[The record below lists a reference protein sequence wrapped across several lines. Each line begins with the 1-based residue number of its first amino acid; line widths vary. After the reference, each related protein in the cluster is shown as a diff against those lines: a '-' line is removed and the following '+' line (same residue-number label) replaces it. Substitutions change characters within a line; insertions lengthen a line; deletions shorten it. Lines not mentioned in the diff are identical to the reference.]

1 MRTPIAYQVHDAA
14 AQAVE
19 ALRAPAQ
26 TAASATSGF
35 WSNFWSGL
43 QGSQRLP
50 SNATPPGRVGQPTQG
65 DSTSSGPNPHS
76 QAENPGLGQIGASG
90 YDFQSAVAASA
101 QIPQASPA
109 QASATPTGVPIV
121 SPGGTQGPTTS
132 GNAVLDAVL
141 LGVQQLQTLQAQQ
154 LTNPKK
160 ADAPETVKT
169 GITAFPKLAPPD
181 PAGGS
186 LEFQD
191 WMQLIAGLMSD
202 FSDSSQLWW
211 SGVVQV
217 SKDAYDKWVVASPIE
232 RLTVEPDERPEL
244 TEGKWGRVNARAC
257 AMLLDALDPTVKSDI
272 IARKAN
278 QAASQ
283 ILFRLYTTY
292 QPGGTGERNL
302 VLSNLQNPHVVQ
314 DAVAGVSALRA
325 WGRWYQRCI
334 DFGMSLPDP
343 MVLVGGLT
351 SMTKPV
357 ISKEPEVSWR
367 TEMVKSALQ
376 LHGRPSEEAVKSYH
390 KHLLAEFETL
400 AGAQVAKKG
409 GSSNLAL
416 KAADASG
423 DKGGKASGAKGGGKG
438 GGNGAPCKYFLSPK
452 GCKFGSKCKYPHSMN
467 ELSKAERFKK
477 CLNCGSEE
485 HRAKDCKAGKAEPK
499 TQEQKPSVQAASTS
513 TPTVHATPVL
523 SMETFMQ
530 QAVQALRQLEANPSR
545 NDATPSSQQPHPQPE
560 GVSTASQPASTPN
573 PSVKRLTIRSVMP
586 SSCFPVPSSSP
597 ADEPPVEPSPVA
609 SQPPLIGYALLDS
622 GATHPMRQ
630 ASSEEEW
637 IEADEVQVS
646 LAGDQTTVMRLTR
659 AGTLLL
665 PPGRDGLVQPI
676 VPMGAIIE
684 QLGYKLVW
692 SAGSC
697 KLYPPDGKSLRLRVK
712 NGCPELV
719 ESQALTLISRL
730 EEHKLQKVE
739 ELRRRTEEGKD
750 RIRQAKIAMERTWWD
765 HLVEH
770 VSSSAPAAGHMA
782 VSTAPFFHDVPD
794 RALSGILPSDDV
806 DSKALWKALEEG
818 MPYLN
823 RRRRKALHRASNWVV
838 HLFAGP
844 GSHKAFKRLESQDT
858 VVVELDICRSRS
870 QDLYHDPLWR
880 LLVKVAKLGRVAAV
894 IGGPPSRTWSVKAHR
909 ADGPHPLRSSTEPF
923 GLSTLTSDERDLVD
937 RHTGLCARMMWLH
950 ALSTAGRR
958 VHHNPSDG
966 TSMVAFM
973 LEQPQSVE
981 QHVVPDDC
989 AVSSAPSF
997 WNTTLWQAYADE
1009 AGLFEV
1015 SFRQGP
1021 LGHAG
1026 EKPTTVGTNLP
1037 DLRDLQG
1044 LQGEASQGCCSA
1056 DSRVSPVWA
1065 PGFVQ
1070 AIVYALQ
1077 RWPCYRLMKFTQA
1090 DWEQHVANNHVP
1102 YRRDCAVCV
1111 HGAGNGRRHKGVVH
1125 PDVYCMSADIA
1136 GPIRVKGKDPESRNH
1151 RPATFKYFL
1160 AVSYRFPR
1168 LKGVK
1173 EESDPTKTDGFDDAA
1188 LLPGGTDDLADEAL
1202 PLAEGAPSEHYEES
1216 LYEPSLTSEEAGEEG
1231 VEGPREFAAKVVEE
1245 HPWESD
1251 RCELQRPPDM
1261 ARLVFAVPLH
1271 TNKGDDILNAL
1282 QQVYI
1287 SLRSLNLPVLRF
1299 HTDRSREFFNKK
1311 TRAWFH
1317 ERGVRTTTTEGDVPQ
1332 QNGSAEN
1339 TVRWLKARARTLLTS
1354 GEVDSSLWPCAIMTA
1369 AAQQRAQQLGMK
1381 SKLAIHFGGKCS
1393 VKRKFFS
1400 KKGDL
1405 EDRWVEGKY
1414 MGLSPSVN
1422 DGHIV
1427 LRSDGVGNGFV
1438 QTLHVR
1444 TRLVSPDPPPL
1455 QFVGDSL
1462 EEEHSAPPRR
1472 VRGKRSSGE
1481 RPDHVVA
1488 PLPPPAEAPHPEG
1501 FVPLF
1506 EEESA
1511 RVARLSLQDLEVF
1524 AKELI
1529 EEDWDLDGALWVLA
1543 EVCRAAPELQH
1554 KAGLYRHGGRVGV
1567 LGSTADKP
1575 WLTELMIRVL
1585 SSVAPTAEYTSLWL
1599 SNSTAQPVHTDHHN
1613 LQGSTN
1619 VVLPL
1624 KLPPN
1629 GGDLWIELKSGD
1641 LVSGSVEERVDGK
1654 GRRWLG
1660 TTHKLERGKPFFLDP
1675 TRRHA
1680 TTPWKGERA
1689 VLVAYT
1695 VNTLGKELEHECQ
1708 GLEALGFP
1716 LPASVRLP
1724 LTEQQDVRRLDAF
1737 DCFEEEPLQEVEVR
1751 HPDGQTSGLA
1761 GGSVLKGGGWKETQ
1775 AVEAGTVE
1783 LEVSWNLKHTPD
1795 QQRAQSQHAL
1805 RACQPDTEAQ
1815 VEEEEGVSEDS
1826 FREQPVLWELW
1837 VPDPQ
1842 AGEQLCVLRSDDSD
1856 ASEARALYKSEPVY
1870 TPNVELLLDGL
1881 QEPLQVVHTVDPRD
1895 AEQCIEKWMPA
1906 IHKEIG
1912 VIEKA
1917 VRRLPPAEVRSGGW
1931 LRRKD
1936 VKVVPSK
1943 FVFTVKPPD
1952 PAEGEASLA
1961 SRKGQAYHKR
1971 KARLVAC
1978 GNHAPG
1984 TGSEVYAS
1992 GAAAETLRCFV
2003 VISSK
2008 RRWCIGSL
2016 DVTSAFLLTPIPQGK
2031 GFPVFALTP
2040 PRLLVRLGLAEEG
2053 ELWILTHAVYGLRE
2067 SPKLWSDFRDCQL
2080 RALRCVVDGVE
2091 LQLQQGRLD
2100 PNWWRVVRTSDGVV
2114 VGGLL
2119 TYVDDFLLAGSKEVI
2134 AALATAIQGIWK
2146 TTPLA
2151 LATAEHPLRFLGV
2164 EILVQGSGFVL
2175 SQQAYAEELLRV
2187 NDVKPTALGKVP
2199 CPRDLV
2205 SFDTLLT
2212 DESPTEESVRTAQRL
2227 TGEILWLSQ
2236 RTRPDLAFT
2245 ACVLASLSTK
2255 APQRAIRIAEKALAY
2270 VQRTKALALTADAD
2284 DTGLI
2289 AYSDAS
2295 YAPEGNRSH
2304 TGWVVFFHGSPVCW
2318 RSARQAFVTLST
2330 AEAELVAGLDAVV
2343 ALQSA
2348 EAMLSEFGV
2357 SSFDKT
2363 LRVDSQ
2369 SALAIA
2375 IGQGSWRTR
2384 HLRVRANYLRE
2395 QYESG
2400 EIIPVYCPGVEQ
2412 AADLL
2417 TKALP
2422 SARILELA
2430 AIWGLLEHG
2439 TSRPAEAE
2447 AYSEARTVGSG
2458 AVAQQDLHLSTLA
2471 VVLALFQVVG
2481 ASSQSTDE
2489 DEDLSLPVSLDADL
2503 MLAVSIICIGVCFIA
2518 VWEFLKWCFQSV
2530 LVRREAGT
2538 TASSL
2543 SPRKA
2548 RKLQRLRDQTA
2559 QAIQAEI
2566 SAREE
2571 AASSQSATA
2580 ASKRRPSQTTRA
2592 EREQAGGAPTRFF
2605 ATPEGTKLHRTKT
2618 CPTLANSHRFVEYQV
2633 CQQCHRS
2640 AADHTQHST
2649 G

>member
-1 MRTPIAYQVHDAA
+1 
-14 AQAVE
+14 
-19 ALRAPAQ
+19 
-26 TAASATSGF
+26 
-35 WSNFWSGL
+35 
-43 QGSQRLP
+43 
-50 SNATPPGRVGQPTQG
+50 
-65 DSTSSGPNPHS
+65 
-76 QAENPGLGQIGASG
+76 
-90 YDFQSAVAASA
+90 
-101 QIPQASPA
+101 
-109 QASATPTGVPIV
+109 
-121 SPGGTQGPTTS
+121 
-132 GNAVLDAVL
+132 
-141 LGVQQLQTLQAQQ
+141 
-154 LTNPKK
+154 
-160 ADAPETVKT
+160 
-169 GITAFPKLAPPD
+169 
-181 PAGGS
+181 
-186 LEFQD
+186 
-191 WMQLIAGLMSD
+191 
-202 FSDSSQLWW
+202 
-211 SGVVQV
+211 
-217 SKDAYDKWVVASPIE
+217 
-232 RLTVEPDERPEL
+232 
-244 TEGKWGRVNARAC
+244 
-257 AMLLDALDPTVKSDI
+257 
-272 IARKAN
+272 
-278 QAASQ
+278 
-283 ILFRLYTTY
+283 
-292 QPGGTGERNL
+292 
-302 VLSNLQNPHVVQ
+302 
-314 DAVAGVSALRA
+314 
-325 WGRWYQRCI
+325 
-334 DFGMSLPDP
+334 
-343 MVLVGGLT
+343 
-351 SMTKPV
+351 
-357 ISKEPEVSWR
+357 
-367 TEMVKSALQ
+367 
-376 LHGRPSEEAVKSYH
+376 
-390 KHLLAEFETL
+390 
-400 AGAQVAKKG
+400 
-409 GSSNLAL
+409 
-416 KAADASG
+416 
-423 DKGGKASGAKGGGKG
+423 
-438 GGNGAPCKYFLSPK
+438 
-452 GCKFGSKCKYPHSMN
+452 
-467 ELSKAERFKK
+467 
-477 CLNCGSEE
+477 
-485 HRAKDCKAGKAEPK
+485 
-499 TQEQKPSVQAASTS
+499 
-513 TPTVHATPVL
+513 
-523 SMETFMQ
+523 MQ

-560 GVSTASQPASTPN
+560 GVSTASQPSSTPN

-818 MPYLN
+818 MPDLN

-844 GSHKAFKRLESQDT
+844 GSHKAFKQLESQDT

-958 VHHNPSDG
+958 VHHNPADG

-1015 SFRQGP
+1015 CFRQGP

-1037 DLRDLQG
+1037 DLRDLRG

-1529 EEDWDLDGALWVLA
+1529 EEDWDLDGALWALA

-1775 AVEAGTVE
+1775 AVKAGTVE

-1815 VEEEEGVSEDS
+1815 VEEEEGVSEAS

-1842 AGEQLCVLRSDDSD
+1842 TGERLCVLRSDDSD

-1961 SRKGQAYHKR
+1961 SRKGQAYHKC

-2447 AYSEARTVGSG
+2447 AFSEARTAGSG